1 MIESKDAAQPT
12 PAAQSVTSES
22 DAAATSGAQDRL
34 TNSVGQRL
42 TREQHDSQAPWWKRL
57 LGKG

>member
-1 MIESKDAAQPT
+1 MRRSRLQ
-12 PAAQSVTSES
+12 AQSVTSES